1 MFYDCTGKLA
11 IQAKVYGKNSEWREV
26 DSIRLIKGGY
36 LFDYDDL
43 GRMVMAKSGNL
54 EVYDADEKNRLLW

>member
-1 MFYDCTGKLA
+1 M
-11 IQAKVYGKNSEWREV
+11 
-26 DSIRLIKGGY
+26 DSINLIKGGY